1 VDGNAG
7 RLGRQA
13 ATWPRGLAEM
23 YRPGA
28 LSVVPLG
35 LFLRRPQEAK
45 VATQR
50 GFPVAQTGGG
60 KRRWLQL
67 GVWRRAAAR
76 RRRRAEPRGVARRIG
91 ARRPALERCCLQIR
105 LGTFNQKTENQTEVS
120 VFRFLGSVSVLSY
133 FGDRLRL
140 RFQPQKEPRNR

>member
-1 VDGNAG
+1 VSLPVRSYSGGRKRWEAG
-7 RLGRQA
+7 KAGGDLASGPCRDVQA
-13 ATWPRGLAEM
+13 RGVISGSSWA
-23 YRPGA
+23 
-28 LSVVPLG
+28 
-35 LFLRRPQEAK
+35 LRRPQEAK

-105 LGTFNQKTENQTEVS
+105 LGTFNQKTENRTEVS
-120 VFRFLGSVSVLSY
+120 VFRFLGSV
-133 FGDRLRL
+133 
-140 RFQPQKEPRNR
+140 